1 MGDNPLAKAPG
12 LSPHTSGKP
21 CHNYYLYTYM
31 YVLIHVME
39 IFYVCVHTGYEDFV
53 CMNMF
58 I

>member
-1 MGDNPLAKAPG
+1 MLKLMDYLHIQVN
-12 LSPHTSGKP
+12 KP
-21 CHNYYLYTYM
+21 WYNYYLYTYM